1 MRSRRGSVHAMLGLG
16 LIEKSRTPWVPFNRR
31 VILLILLPTCKWLVQ
46 KLFHPESFVELVNQS
61 IEIVGRVIMEKQ
73 IWTMEHVLFGQK
85 KLSKT
90 KSCLPRLLHWIHV
103 KVGDVELEK
112 AFFL

>member
-73 IWTMEHVLFGQK
+73 VITEVYVTNEEMITEIVKEALVGHHNARVK
-85 KLSKT
+85 KNLQ
-90 KSCLPRLLHWIHV
+90 R
-103 KVGDVELEK
+103 
-112 AFFL
+112 